1 MNALSTERA
10 VDMTG
15 VSIKTYTE
23 RLAENT
29 AMLRTHGKLIET
41 VVEVDDRR
49 ERCEHFTQEKVEE
62 VLLAGLGRILM
73 RDEP

>member
-10 VDMTG
+10 VDMAG